1 MNGRVLI
8 IVHGDRSTPGRVGR
22 QLRELG
28 YTLDRCQ
35 PSCGDPLPATM
46 DDHVGAV
53 VFGGPMSA
61 NDDNLDFIR
70 AEMDWIPTALE
81 SGKPFLGICL
91 GAQILARVMGAKVE
105 AHPAELAEIGYYPVR
120 PLPAGAHLF
129 DREALFYQWHQEGF
143 ELPHGATP
151 LATAEAFE
159 NQAFHYANAYGIQFH
174 PEVTGKIMRTWTTVA
189 AHRLSAPG
197 AQSQAEQISRQPT
210 SERHV
215 RGWLRR
221 FLGVWLNGSPD
232 TDSAKLF
239 GNPL

>member
-1 MNGRVLI
+1 MNKRVLL
-8 IVHGDRSTPGRVGR
+8 IVHGDRSSPGRVGR
-22 QLRELG
+22 QLRDLG

-35 PSCGDPLPATM
+35 PSGGAPLPATM

-70 AEMDWIPTALE
+70 AELDWIPTALD

-91 GAQILARVMGAKVE
+91 GAQMLARVLGAKVE

-120 PLPAGAHLF
+120 PLPAGEHLF

-143 ELPHGATP
+143 ELPRGAIP

-174 PEVTGKIMRTWTTVA
+174 PEVTGKIMRTWTQVA
-189 AHRLSAPG
+189 EHRLSLPG
-197 AQSQAEQISRQPT
+197 AQPRDEQIRRQHA

-221 FLGVWLNGSPD
+221 FLKVWLGHPAESPSQGRHA
-232 TDSAKLF
+232 TA
-239 GNPL
+239 